1 MKRIDPHSDS
11 VKRDAEAQT
20 QAGLPVGK
28 ARDFEVESKS
38 AAVRSRAGKELKD
51 ASGGNLCNAFDM
63 SLVAVFAS
71 YTMIGE
77 FIQIFLIIGLA
88 LRGIKLLHRGGSF

>member
-1 MKRIDPHSDS
+1 
-11 VKRDAEAQT
+11 
-20 QAGLPVGK
+20 
-28 ARDFEVESKS
+28 
-38 AAVRSRAGKELKD
+38 
-51 ASGGNLCNAFDM
+51 M

-88 LRGIKLLHRGGSF
+88 LCGIKLLHRGGSF